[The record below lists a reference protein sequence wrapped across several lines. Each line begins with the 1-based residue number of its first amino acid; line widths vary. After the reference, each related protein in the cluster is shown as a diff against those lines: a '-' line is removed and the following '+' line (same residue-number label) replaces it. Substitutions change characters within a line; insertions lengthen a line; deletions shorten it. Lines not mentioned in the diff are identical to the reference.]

1 MLVLAWGSTFGPVKA
16 ACRRLRN
23 KGKSI
28 AHAHMRHLNPF
39 PSNLGDVLRS
49 YDRVLV
55 PEMNA
60 GQLAWALRAKYL
72 IDAESFAKVQ
82 GQPIMADEIEQA
94 ILERMEA

>member
-1 MLVLAWGSTFGPVKA
+1 MLVIGWGSSYGAIKA
-16 ACRRLRN
+16 GVRRARN
-23 KGKSI
+23 AGHAVDA
-28 AHAHMRHLNPF
+28 AHLMHLNPF

-60 GQLAWALRAKYL
+60 GQLAWVLRARFL

-82 GQPIMADEIEQA
+82 GHA
-94 ILERMEA
+94 R